1 MTHIEKVKIS
11 SAADSEEQKKMSTIT
26 DIKEFRTDI
35 KEFRI
40 SFGADNE
47 ELQVPLCITNTE
59 GLSMSSSVTDTEEL
73 R

>member
-1 MTHIEKVKIS
+1 
-11 SAADSEEQKKMSTIT
+11 MSTIT